1 MTELWGRSAFLPGAF
16 QNVGTAGHGRTVSR
30 PGEKMM
36 KARVAARVLGKHVVM
51 IFVMMFCLSVL
62 VFYLSRMAPG
72 DPLQSF
78 YGDAVQSMSPAE
90 LEAARHRLGLDA
102 PVWVQYEK
110 WLFGAVQGDFGIS
123 LKYRRPV
130 LEVAGPL
137 VGNTLILGGLAYVLV
152 FALAV
157 ALALLCVRYEDSW
170 LDRTLCTAGTVAFY
184 TPAFWLGTMLVL
196 VFSVNLH
203 WLPGSGAYGPGLA
216 DDVTDRMRHLILPL
230 AVMVA
235 GHVWYYAGMIRNRL
249 LDEVRRDYVLLAR
262 SKGLG
267 RSCVL
272 VRHCLRNVLPGI
284 VGLMAI
290 SVPHVLSGTYVA
302 ETVFNYPGIG
312 LLSVSSAKYHDYN
325 MLMVMVMLAGFM
337 VIVSSVLAQAV
348 NELIDSRMKSG
359 AQGGA

>member
-1 MTELWGRSAFLPGAF
+1 MGPERLSAGCFPACRNRRPRPYRVPSGGEDDESESCSPRSGETCRHDFRDDVLSLRAGVLSFAYGA
-16 QNVGTAGHGRTVSR
+16 RR
-30 PGEKMM
+30 
-36 KARVAARVLGKHVVM
+36 
-51 IFVMMFCLSVL
+51 
-62 VFYLSRMAPG
+62 
-72 DPLQSF
+72 
-78 YGDAVQSMSPAE
+78 SPAVFLRRCRAVHE
-90 LEAARHRLGLDA
+90 SGGARHRLGLDA